1 MNNFSSSVL
10 RRALLLIWMKIVF
23 PLYCKIFFDLLV
35 RNIFPAF
42 DEFLFCL
49 CLVSL
54 LTFKEIATIHFFQDN
69 GLMTFF
75 LILFVDCFLKF
86 FILYFFSSHQHIFW
100 YVWGFYFNFSV
111 FWRYMFP
118 LVFIPGLSIYGLDFL
133 RQLRVTWYCSW
144 LLWLHSDSQCLYKS
158 LIFEE
163 IFSKE

>member
-1 MNNFSSSVL
+1 
-10 RRALLLIWMKIVF
+10 MKIVF

-35 RNIFPAF
+35 RNIFPVF

-86 FILYFFSSHQHIFW
+86 FILYFFFLASNIYFGMFGVSILTFLSFGDTCFLWCLFQGLVYMVWIFLGNLELLET
-100 YVWGFYFNFSV
+100 VVGS
-111 FWRYMFP
+111 
-118 LVFIPGLSIYGLDFL
+118 
-133 RQLRVTWYCSW
+133 
-144 LLWLHSDSQCLYKS
+144 LWLHSDS
-158 LIFEE
+158 
-163 IFSKE
+163 